1 MGWSLRGG
9 ADGGARISQHQY
21 SAAFCSG
28 GDFDLISFMNKTSIR
43 GNLTVFEEDI
53 AATHANGLD
62 YILGFVNSFTPMTE
76 KVYADVPEQRD
87 EQYRV

>member
-1 MGWSLRGG
+1 M
-9 ADGGARISQHQY
+9 GARISQHQY

-53 AATHANGLD
+53 TATHANGLD
-62 YILGFVNSFTPMTE
+62 YILGFVSYFFTTTRAM
-76 KVYADVPEQRD
+76 YADVPAQRD
-87 EQYRV
+87 EQYRM